1 MTNIPTDLLRT
12 FIAVVDLRSFTK
24 AAAQLGVTQP
34 AVSAQIKRLQ
44 ILLGGELFDRTAHG
58 IGLTPHGEMVVGYAR
73 RLLSINDQIVH
84 LGGSPRPELAIRI
97 GTPSD
102 FVASSLPGTLARMRK
117 RWPDVRFTVRT
128 DFFDPL
134 VRELH
139 SGELDLLIG
148 MSMNPPPDAR
158 HFWPRQVVWVR
169 GATSVL
175 DPSRPVPLVSFGE
188 NCIYT
193 RLATRVLKAV
203 GLDCETVFTGPSI
216 ASLDRAVKAGLGVMA
231 ITRERAELLRHERVG
246 RCSAAEAARTLYGD
260 LCARGRRPS
269 NLRAIGRRI
278 RNRAARADDAGASAG
293 HRRRAGGDQRGLIA
307 PGRAQAKIER
317 TMICSKRIAL

>member
-12 FIAVVDLRSFTK
+12 LIAVIDLRSFTK

-58 IGLTPHGEMVVGYAR
+58 ISLTPHGEMVVGYAR

-84 LGGSPRPELAIRI
+84 LGDGPRPELAIRI

-102 FVASSLPGTLARMRK
+102 FVASSLPGTLARLRS
-117 RWPDVRFTVRT
+117 RWPDVRFIVRT
-128 DFFDPL
+128 DFFEPL
-134 VRELH
+134 LRELR
-139 SGELDLLIG
+139 SGDLDLLIG
-148 MSMNPPPDAR
+148 MSENPPPDAR
-158 HFWPRQVVWVR
+158 HFWARQIVWVR
-169 GATSVL
+169 GATTEL

-188 NCIYT
+188 NSIYS

-203 GLDCETVFTGPSI
+203 GLDCETVFTGPSM

-231 ITRERAELLRHERVG
+231 ITRERAHYFGMTVWDDAPLPKLPELYTGIYVREGGARAAYEQLADEFATVLRAPSAATPELLPVIDG
-246 RCSAAEAARTLYGD
+246 AQTATSAA
-260 LCARGRRPS
+260 
-269 NLRAIGRRI
+269 
-278 RNRAARADDAGASAG
+278 
-293 HRRRAGGDQRGLIA
+293 
-307 PGRAQAKIER
+307 
-317 TMICSKRIAL
+317 

>member
-1 MTNIPTDLLRT
+1 MTNIPTDLLRA

-102 FVASSLPGTLARMRK
+102 FVASSLPGTLARLRK

-134 VRELH
+134 LRQLH

-148 MSMNPPPDAR
+148 MSVDPPPDAR
-158 HFWPRQVVWVR
+158 HFWARQIVWVR

-175 DPSRPVPLVSFGE
+175 DPSQPVPLVSFGE

-193 RLATRVLKAV
+193 RLATRVLKGV
-203 GLDCETVFTGPSI
+203 GLDCETVFTGPSM

-231 ITRERAELLRHERVG
+231 ITRERANYFGMNVWDDAPLPKLPELYTGIYVREGGARATYEQLADEFATVLRAPTTPELVPAIDGARAAT
-246 RCSAAEAARTLYGD
+246 SAA
-260 LCARGRRPS
+260 
-269 NLRAIGRRI
+269 
-278 RNRAARADDAGASAG
+278 
-293 HRRRAGGDQRGLIA
+293 
-307 PGRAQAKIER
+307 
-317 TMICSKRIAL
+317 